1 MPWAL
6 WEVSLRR
13 GCKQCLEVAKSA
25 TDFLLEVCRYS
36 GYPAPIGNKGWYFKG
51 KKKAL
56 FDQQPID
63 AAYMVC
69 CLEKAYCVT
78 GEKKYLILAKE
89 WYDWFFGNNV
99 KRISIVNIKS
109 VFLLSLLPLKSTA
122 LPIKTMISS
131 FLRLEKPGSQ
141 KNEANL

>member
-1 MPWAL
+1 M
-6 WEVSLRR
+6 
-13 GCKQCLEVAKSA
+13 Q
-25 TDFLLEVCRYS
+25 
-36 GYPAPIGNKGWYFKG
+36 PIGNKGWYFKG

-99 KRISIVNIKS
+99 KRISIVDIRDNLSCFDSLTKDGINSNQGAESNICF
-109 VFLLSLLPLKSTA
+109 V
-122 LPIKTMISS
+122 M
-131 FLRLEKPGSQ
+131 
-141 KNEANL
+141 ANLAANRLKII